1 MSNIIYSISE
11 DFFPAT
17 KSHHNKGITKKSIA
31 VSPNI
36 QKEESSGFTFLRGL
50 RDETKFILG
59 VIYFFLLS
67 FFTIILF
74 I

>member
-1 MSNIIYSISE
+1 MSNIIYSISD

-17 KSHHNKGITKKSIA
+17 RSHNHKGITKKSIA

-36 QKEESSGFTFLRGL
+36 QKEEKSSFAFLRGL
-50 RDETKFILG
+50 RGETKFILG